1 MTTTL
6 KPRYSTPVE
15 SMSPY
20 ETAQRQALSAGL
32 FLRLAWRN
40 LWRHR
45 RRTVIVVAAI
55 GGTMALMMWYDGL
68 IGGFNEAIYGN
79 AIRVLGGNIQIHAAG
94 YGAEINQL
102 PLLPLPNDR
111 ALVQAAEAQPL
122 VMAAA
127 RRINTGGMATTREGA
142 FGVTIV
148 GVEPEKELLVSE
160 EGVPVS
166 LVAQKVVAGRYLTA
180 DDRDLVYIGQGLA
193 TAMGVTVGDRFTLA
207 GRGAHQQMRS
217 RTVTVAGIYDIG
229 MPDIEKT
236 TIYMS
241 LGEAQDLYGLSGQV
255 TEIAISLKTIGEEPA
270 VMDTLR
276 PSLGGAEIVSWQT
289 SFPELEKALATKG
302 GAMNVFSVLMIGIVG
317 IGILNLLLMA
327 IYERTREIGILGALG
342 LKPFQISI
350 LFVLE
355 GALMG
360 LVGVVVGVGLGLL
373 LNGGLQQVGLDF
385 RDLSS
390 ISTYMALINT
400 RVYPTLGL
408 EQLPQRALM
417 VLIITTLAALYPA
430 REAAQREPA
439 EALHYV

>member
-1 MTTTL
+1 MTL
-6 KPRYSTPVE
+6 Y
-15 SMSPY
+15 
-20 ETAQRQALSAGL
+20 
-32 FLRLAWRN
+32 LRLAWRN

-45 RRTVIVVAAI
+45 RRTLIVVIAI
-55 GGTMALMMWYDGL
+55 GGTMGLMMWYDGL

-94 YGAEINQL
+94 YGAEMNQL
-102 PLLPLPNDR
+102 PLLPLANDA
-111 ALVQAAEAQPL
+111 ALVQAAEAQPQ

-148 GVEPEKELLVSE
+148 GIEPEKELIVGDK
-160 EGVPVS
+160 GVPVS
-166 LVAQKVVAGRYLTA
+166 LVAQKVSSGRYLAGNDTEV
-180 DDRDLVYIGQGLA
+180 VYIGKGLA
-193 TAMGVTVGDRFTLA
+193 TAMGVAVGDRFTLA
-207 GRGAHQQMRS
+207 GRAAHQQLRS
-217 RTVTVAGIYDIG
+217 RTMTVAGIYDIG
-229 MPDIEKT
+229 MPDIEKRT
-236 TIYMS
+236 VYVT
-241 LGEAQDLYGLSGQV
+241 LGEAQSLYGLDGQV
-255 TEIAISLKTIGEEPA
+255 TEIAISLKRIGDEPA
-270 VMDTLR
+270 VMNALR
-276 PSLGGAEIVSWQT
+276 PGLGGAEIVSWQT

-302 GAMNVFSVLMIGIVG
+302 GAMNVFSIIMMVIVG

-342 LKPFQISI
+342 LKPYQISI

-360 LVGVVVGVGLGLL
+360 LVGVAAGVALGLL
-373 LNGGLQQVGLDF
+373 INGVTGRTGMDF
-385 RDLSS
+385 AEFSS
-390 ISTYMALINT
+390 MSTYMALISGK
-400 RVYPTLGL
+400 VYPTWGVDKLL
-408 EQLPQRALM
+408 QRALT